1 MSRTTRA
8 RRLLAVA
15 LAIAALAAIA
25 PASSLASHG
34 GGPDPSSVVSAR

>member
-1 MSRTTRA
+1 MSRTIST

-25 PASSLASHG
+25 PPSSLAGHG
-34 GGPDPSSVVSAR
+34 GGPGPSSVS